1 MHLQQCWTEC
11 DRQHGVRGGGGG
23 GACGRGGVHVE
34 HVEGEGK
41 TLGMERFGH
50 CALISI
56 NATETTKA
64 TNVAKLVNVSI

>member
-1 MHLQQCWTEC
+1 MWKGRGACGRGGGAC
-11 DRQHGVRGGGGG
+11 RGGGGG
-23 GACGRGGVHVE
+23 CGRGGVHVE